1 MSAADSTSS
10 VFTDFCQAWG
20 ARFPGSQLPDAWEED
35 VRANLKKHT
44 TKVTI
49 LREELEKEEMYV
61 DYLETLL
68 KDIERKKT
76 SVTRHQECSPAPARV
91 IHPDDVDVNKQ
102 AFLDS
107 HLNELQKTDAF
118 ITVINVSSNEEHT
131 TNTAEPITNTT
142 SNSTKQ
148 KPLKKSSEVT
158 TVAASEYVNVTLSKS
173 RDSIR
178 SVSSPTT
185 PPTSP
190 LISSTEDF
198 NLVGREGLAAVNT
211 SSISSSSDSTSSSS
225 KDQPLADDDLE
236 DDLNNSTQEDEGH
249 RGQPDGRDFEEENNH
264 LKTSS
269 TPAPILRGNSAGN
282 LESGEGHHHQA
293 ASRVSSVSQL
303 RANWEGRPP
312 VMLKP
317 MAKSRSK
324 LPLPQEAAVVQ
335 ASQPQQQHHH
345 RDPPGRK
352 DSDSSSRGRMGS
364 PSGKSHDSSDS
375 EHSWSRQDSGSRK
388 QQQQQRNSTTNSRS
402 GASEQRNTSGAE
414 RLDRLVRKTSSSGSG
429 NKKKPPQIQPRDPN
443 RIISSSSSNSNSNT
457 TTTINGDEPLYDT
470 VAADEI
476 EDEYDN
482 HLLAYSSEKSS
493 TLASGKTDTIGSGGN
508 SSSTDLG
515 FDEPPMPPSRR
526 GTLSSSDAT
535 ISSFN
540 KQSASEP
547 EEDYVN
553 LQYFLQQHHHR
564 RRANTGSTEDSQIN
578 LIPDSPLPTMTPPV
592 MFQSDDELDILDDD
606 EEPPVVAAPPEK
618 PRVHKRQVTDE
629 LPKTPD
635 VPVEDQGRHDLGM
648 VFNIHKF

>member
-1 MSAADSTSS
+1 MSAADST

-76 SVTRHQECSPAPARV
+76 SVTRQECSPAPARV
-91 IHPDDVDVNKQ
+91 IHPDDVDANKQ

-118 ITVINVSSNEEHT
+118 ITVINVSSNEEQNTVEPTAT
-131 TNTAEPITNTT
+131 TCT
-142 SNSTKQ
+142 SSSNQ
-148 KPLKKSSEVT
+148 KLLKKSSEVA

-198 NLVGREGLAAVNT
+198 LVGREGLAAVNT
-211 SSISSSSDSTSSSS
+211 SSISSSSDSTSS
-225 KDQPLADDDLE
+225 KDQPLADDLEEDLNHSNQVE
-236 DDLNNSTQEDEGH
+236 DD

-269 TPAPILRGNSAGN
+269 TPAPILRGNSAGK
-282 LESGEGHHHQA
+282 LESGEGHHNHHQA

-324 LPLPQEAAVVQ
+324 LPLPQEVAVVQ
-335 ASQPQQQHHH
+335 ASQSQQQQQHH

-388 QQQQQRNSTTNSRS
+388 QQRNSTTSRS
-402 GASEQRNTSGAE
+402 GGASDSKQRSSSGAE
-414 RLDRLVRKTSSSGSG
+414 RLDRLVRKTSSSGSAGGGDGNKG
-429 NKKKPPQIQPRDPN
+429 NKKKPPQIQPRDPK
-443 RIISSSSSNSNSNT
+443 RIISSSSTNS
-457 TTTINGDEPLYDT
+457 TTINGDEPLYDT

-482 HLLAYSSEKSS
+482 HLLAYSEKSS

-508 SSSTDLG
+508 SSTDLG

-535 ISSFN
+535 ISSF
-540 KQSASEP
+540 KQASEP

-553 LQYFLQQHHHR
+553 LQYFLQQHR
-564 RRANTGSTEDSQIN
+564 RRANTGSEDSQI
-578 LIPDSPLPTMTPPV
+578 LPDSPLPTMTPPV
-592 MFQSDDELDILDDD
+592 MFQSDDELDIDD
-606 EEPPVVAAPPEK
+606 EEPPVVTAPEK
-618 PRVHKRQVTDE
+618 PRIHKRQVTDE

-635 VPVEDQGRHDLGM
+635 VPVEDQGRTHDLGM
-648 VFNIHKF
+648 GFFFTNFKVSRTQFCFVHRCQGL